1 MNIRNIF
8 HIFQVLPCQPYSGD
22 TVDEPHEEDDEAGQD
37 EADVD
42 QVEVHLKASLDTAV
56 THHHRASPRTRTDSW
71 PEAGWVR

>member
-42 QVEVHLKASLDTAV
+42 EVEVHLEASLDTLV